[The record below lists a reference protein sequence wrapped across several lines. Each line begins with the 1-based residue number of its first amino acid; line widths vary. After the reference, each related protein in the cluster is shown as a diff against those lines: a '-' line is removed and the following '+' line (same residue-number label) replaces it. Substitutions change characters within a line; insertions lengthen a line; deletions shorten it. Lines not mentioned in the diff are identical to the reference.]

1 MVAGYVATLYSRR
14 LKRSQGVSDRL
25 PVDRR
30 AKESLLVVDGVF
42 GRRQDVVI
50 RWHRDRCTC
59 GKFSSV
65 PETVRKPEIR
75 QIYNSCFRGG
85 VG

>member
-42 GRRQDVVI
+42 GRRQEC
-50 RWHRDRCTC
+50 RD
-59 GKFSSV
+59 SV
-65 PETVRKPEIR
+65 AQRSLHVR
-75 QIYNSCFRGG
+75 
-85 VG
+85 